1 MTYRRTRAIF
11 IKELHHITRDG
22 RSLALAL
29 AMPFMM
35 LLLYGY
41 ALSLDVDH
49 IPALIYDQDGTPH
62 SRGMAREFQGS
73 RFFDIHGFADSYAP
87 IELAIDK
94 NEILI
99 GIVIPRQFSFAYV
112 LLFVVSDAQP
122 WSRFIPFNH
131 LQYSAA
137 SQPGVVLHHDSGVY
151 AERLCFSDQ

>member
-11 IKELHHITRDG
+11 IKELHHITRDS

-49 IPALIYDQDGTPH
+49 IPTLIYDQDGTAI
-62 SRGMAREFQGS
+62 SREMTRQFQGS
-73 RFFDIHGFADSYAP
+73 RYFDIRGFADSYAP
-87 IELAIDK
+87 IERAIDK

-99 GIVIPRQFSFAYV
+99 GIVIPTRFRRGHQWQDATPAYN
-112 LLFVVSDAQP
+112 S
-122 WSRFIPFNH
+122 W
-131 LQYSAA
+131 
-137 SQPGVVLHHDSGVY
+137 
-151 AERLCFSDQ
+151 